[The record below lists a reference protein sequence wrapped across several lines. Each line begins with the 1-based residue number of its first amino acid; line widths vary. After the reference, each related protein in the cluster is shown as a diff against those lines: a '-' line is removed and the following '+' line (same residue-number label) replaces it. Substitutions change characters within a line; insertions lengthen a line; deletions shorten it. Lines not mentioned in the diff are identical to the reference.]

1 MEKGFNDDELA
12 DIMSEIESLEQEF
25 TDDQPEQVEAVQE
38 QTESVEQEQPQ
49 VEEQPEEVVAQQEQ
63 EPQVQDEVV
72 AQQEPVQEEVVA
84 KEEPVQEEV
93 VAKEEPVQEEVVAKE
108 EPVQEQVVAKEES
121 FEEVD
126 EEMNEVLDELSEMPV
141 EDVVPQHKVQSYDD
155 NIHHMKQEP
164 QVKKPST
171 WSAPQG
177 QPAQT
182 SMSFRVEGEMK
193 LDLNFSIGGQ
203 DVNLQV
209 TDHGFEIELAG
220 GAKFTLPLGNQ
231 HQGKKAA

>member
-25 TDDQPEQVEAVQE
+25 TDDQPEQVEASSQEEVE
-38 QTESVEQEQPQ
+38 QTDSVEEQPQQEKVFAQQEQEQEEPQ
-49 VEEQPEEVVAQQEQ
+49 VEEHQKEVVAQQE
-63 EPQVQDEVV
+63 EP
-72 AQQEPVQEEVVA
+72 EPIVA
-84 KEEPVQEEV
+84 KEDQDEI
-93 VAKEEPVQEEVVAKE
+93 
-108 EPVQEQVVAKEES
+108 
-121 FEEVD
+121 D

-164 QVKKPST
+164 VQEKES
-171 WSAPQG
+171 WSASHG

-220 GAKFTLPLGNQ
+220 GAKFTLPLGTQ
-231 HQGKKAA
+231 HQGKKVA

>member
-25 TDDQPEQVEAVQE
+25 TDDQPEQVEASSQEEVE
-38 QTESVEQEQPQ
+38 QTDSVEEQPEQEEVVSQQEHEQEEPQ
-49 VEEQPEEVVAQQEQ
+49 VEEHQEEVVAQQE
-63 EPQVQDEVV
+63 EPEHRP
-72 AQQEPVQEEVVA
+72 EPVVA
-84 KEEPVQEEV
+84 KEEHQDEI
-93 VAKEEPVQEEVVAKE
+93 
-108 EPVQEQVVAKEES
+108 
-121 FEEVD
+121 D
-126 EEMNEVLDELSEMPV
+126 EEMNEVLGELSEMPV

-164 QVKKPST
+164 VKEKES
-171 WSAPQG
+171 WSASHG

-193 LDLNFSIGGQ
+193 LDLNFSISGQ

-220 GAKFTLPLGNQ
+220 GAKFTLPLGSQ
-231 HQGKKAA
+231 HQGKKVA

>member
-1 MEKGFNDDELA
+1 MEKGFNDDELS

-25 TDDQPEQVEAVQE
+25 TDDQPVQVEASSQEEVE
-38 QTESVEQEQPQ
+38 QTDSVEEQPQQEKVFAQQEQEQEEPQ
-49 VEEQPEEVVAQQEQ
+49 VEEHQKEVVAQQE
-63 EPQVQDEVV
+63 EP
-72 AQQEPVQEEVVA
+72 EPIVA
-84 KEEPVQEEV
+84 KEEHQDEI
-93 VAKEEPVQEEVVAKE
+93 
-108 EPVQEQVVAKEES
+108 
-121 FEEVD
+121 D

-164 QVKKPST
+164 VQEKES
-171 WSAPQG
+171 WSASHG

-220 GAKFTLPLGNQ
+220 GAKFTLPLGTQ
-231 HQGKKAA
+231 HQGKKVA

>member
-25 TDDQPEQVEAVQE
+25 TDDQPEQVEAYSQEEVE
-38 QTESVEQEQPQ
+38 QTYS
-49 VEEQPEEVVAQQEQ
+49 VEEQPEQEEVVAQQEHEQ
-63 EPQVQDEVV
+63 EEPQVEEHQEEVV
-72 AQQEPVQEEVVA
+72 AQQEEPEHRPEPVVA
-84 KEEPVQEEV
+84 KEEHQDEI
-93 VAKEEPVQEEVVAKE
+93 
-108 EPVQEQVVAKEES
+108 
-121 FEEVD
+121 D

-141 EDVVPQHKVQSYDD
+141 EDVVPQNKVQSYDD

-164 QVKKPST
+164 VQEKES
-171 WSAPQG
+171 WSASHG
-177 QPAQT
+177 QPTQT

-220 GAKFTLPLGNQ
+220 GAKFTLPLGSQ
-231 HQGKKAA
+231 HQGKKVA